1 MNPAELRAQL
11 APLVE
16 NYPHPQAALVPALH
30 LLRDQGS
37 PIDAETLVVIADV
50 CGVETRQ
57 ISELLSHYSIFQNP
71 SSTHAS
77 LCMGFICYLHG
88 AKEILDQLKVEPSCD
103 DRLKHINVSSC
114 LGYCHAAPV
123 LRLGDGTLCKI
134 TKSN

>member
-1 MNPAELRAQL
+1 MNPVELREQL
-11 APLVE
+11 TSIVGS
-16 NYPHPQAALVPALH
+16 YPHPQAALVPALH

-37 PIDAETLVVIADV
+37 PINDETLTVIADV

-57 ISELLSHYSIFQNP
+57 ITEMLGHYSVFQNP
-71 SSTHAS
+71 SPTHAS

-88 AKEILDQLKVEPSCD
+88 AKEILDQLKAEPSED
-103 DRLKHINVSSC
+103 DRLRHVNVSSC

-123 LRLGDGTLCKI
+123 IKLGDGTLCTI